1 MYSMENE
8 LMKENEM
15 TNAIQTIQVVQGSV
29 VFGSYEELKR
39 QATNLASQIRT
50 VEVSD
55 DNVKLSK
62 KLLASVNKRVKEL
75 EDKRISIKKM
85 MLEPYV
91 DFEEQV
97 KEIVQIVKDADAY
110 VRNQVKELEEQERMQ
125 KQVELS
131 ALWQMRVQH
140 YTFYDLIPFD
150 DFLKPKHLTKTMT
163 VPAVEKEMIQF
174 LEQVQSD
181 INVLYT
187 LDDSEQHIDAYLGC
201 YNLGQAMMQ
210 VKEKKQRQIQIERNT
225 KTHKLQPTESEIAFL
240 VSVKVYNQKELNLL
254 ERILQENQFE
264 YTTDKV
270 VL

>member
-1 MYSMENE
+1 MENE

-15 TNAIQTIQVVQGSV
+15 TTAIQNIQVVQGSV
-29 VFGSYEELKR
+29 TFGAYEELKR
-39 QATNLASQIRT
+39 QASNLASQIRT

-62 KLLASVNKRVKEL
+62 KLLASVNKRLKEL

-85 MLEPYV
+85 MLEPYMQ
-91 DFEEQV
+91 FEEQV
-97 KEIVQIVKDADAY
+97 KEIVQIVKDADAH
-110 VRNQVKELEEQERMQ
+110 VRDQVKELEEQERME
-125 KQVELS
+125 KQNDLS

-140 YTFYDLIPFD
+140 YSFNELISFD

-163 VPAVEKEMIQF
+163 IPAVEKEMVQF
-174 LEQVQSD
+174 LEQIQSD

-187 LDDSEQHIDAYLGC
+187 LDDSNAHVDVYLKC
-201 YNLGQAMMQ
+201 FNLGQAMMQ
-210 VKEKKQRQIQIERNT
+210 VKEQKQRQAQIEKNT
-225 KTHKLQPTESEIAFL
+225 KTVKQATEKIAFL
-240 VSVKVYNQKELNLL
+240 VSIQVHNQKELNLL

-264 YTTDKV
+264 YKTDKV